1 MDHLGVNSLRLS
13 KCHKY
18 FENHFKVDFESV
30 SSVKENLENGQV
42 NNSPNPFLK
51 YFPTLYRLTH
61 LLADLGWVDLD
72 LGCSTGRWAV
82 LQLRCCPSKTV
93 EPPKSKSTQ
102 PSPRGD
108 GSPYSILAM

>member
-51 YFPTLYRLTH
+51 YFPTLYYEDTYFGNWFKNISEKDFSTVISKVGGGGKSVIESLT
-61 LLADLGWVDLD
+61 
-72 LGCSTGRWAV
+72 S
-82 LQLRCCPSKTV
+82 S
-93 EPPKSKSTQ
+93 S
-102 PSPRGD
+102 
-108 GSPYSILAM
+108 